1 MFKLSRLIYIY
12 IYKKVFKLLLNENKL
27 KGLIRQVIKE
37 MAHSFGGI
45 HPVGGIKYPKDDI
58 TSPENVYGVQKNRNS
73 MTVAAYDKAV
83 YDKFQTQLD
92 WRLKNYPGC
101 NIYTCMFPS
110 NLDID
115 DIFKNNHLFGTGESR
130 IKDLLSYDTT
140 LSRAIDITDRIEDII
155 AALSE
160 SLDENDPSVQKL
172 FNTLRESTRL
182 ANNDKN
188 GVLIYL
194 GPHTNDM
201 ADPPTAFNMLHQV
214 IDSDHF
220 QTFDLSHEL
229 YQALDDIKL
238 PNGLSLLELER
249 IKLPNGNEKTQ
260 GAFEGRAL
268 SRSSDYEVVW
278 SLILMALGW
287 LDPDTCTILSD
298 NPTNPG
304 LAGSSDPHDIIK
316 RCLAPMYKNNE
327 ELIEEIVSVG
337 VSDMLCQCVGEFW
350 NMFRGRVI
358 LTFSSRV

>member
-1 MFKLSRLIYIY
+1 MLI
-12 IYKKVFKLLLNENKL
+12 NENKL
-27 KGLIRQVIKE
+27 RGLIRQVIKE

-45 HPVGGIKYPKDDI
+45 HPTGGIKYPKDDI
-58 TSPENVYGVQKNRNS
+58 TSPENTYGVQRNRNMAGIS
-73 MTVAAYDKAV
+73 
-83 YDKFQTQLD
+83 YDKFQKQLD

-101 NIYTCMFPS
+101 NIYTYMFPS
-110 NLDID
+110 NFDID
-115 DIFKNNHLFGTGESR
+115 EVLRNNLFSRGNKSR
-130 IKDLLSYDTT
+130 ITDLLSYDAT

-155 AALSE
+155 AVLSE

-172 FNTLRESTRL
+172 FNTLRESTQL

-194 GPHTNDM
+194 GSHANDM

-214 IDSDHF
+214 VDSDHF
-220 QTFDLSHEL
+220 QRFDPALEL
-229 YQALDDIKL
+229 YETLDNIQL
-238 PNGLSLLELER
+238 PNGKSLNT
-249 IKLPNGNEKTQ
+249 PGV
-260 GAFEGRAL
+260 FEGRAL
-268 SRSSDYEVVW
+268 SRSGDVEVVW

-287 LDPDTCTILSD
+287 LNPDTCTIMS
-298 NPTNPG
+298 NNATNPG

-316 RCLAPMYKNNE
+316 RCLAPMHKNNE
-327 ELIEEIVSVG
+327 ELIEEIVSAG